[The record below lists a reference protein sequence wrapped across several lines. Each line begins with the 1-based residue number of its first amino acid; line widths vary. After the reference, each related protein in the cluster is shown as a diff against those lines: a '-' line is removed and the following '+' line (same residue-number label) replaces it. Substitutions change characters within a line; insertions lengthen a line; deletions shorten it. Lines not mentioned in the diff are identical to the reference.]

1 MNIQYTP
8 LRSFFASFVVAAMEN
23 TENEYIYSPNFRAGK
38 RTVLGKRSRRRSTKF
53 FAPGPDLYQPFS
65 NPAPSAITRVSRL
78 LENIPRARFRCPV
91 TSWIIAVRISESHW
105 PTRVPRGGGDRDRL
119 RWTWTSRPEVS
130 HPRRRRRRRRRR

>member
-1 MNIQYTP
+1 MIEPKLQGRKKDSAGETQ
-8 LRSFFASFVVAAMEN
+8 STS
-23 TENEYIYSPNFRAGK
+23 EYKVFC
-38 RTVLGKRSRRRSTKF
+38 
-53 FAPGPDLYQPFS
+53 PGPDLYQPFS